1 MCCCCYKAVVLY
13 FAVIILSAI
22 NSIVSSWQWNI
33 QSQSRYNGS
42 VIDVAFVNVVTVV
55 AVNVV
60 VVVAAAFLLVFF
72 FCFLF
77 FLFLN
82 HFLLVDAHILYA
94 QELVTHFM

>member
-1 MCCCCYKAVVLY
+1 M
-13 FAVIILSAI
+13 FFILLFLSLQQLLA
-22 NSIVSSWQWNI
+22 SSPLGSI
-33 QSQSRYNGS
+33 QSQSRYDGF